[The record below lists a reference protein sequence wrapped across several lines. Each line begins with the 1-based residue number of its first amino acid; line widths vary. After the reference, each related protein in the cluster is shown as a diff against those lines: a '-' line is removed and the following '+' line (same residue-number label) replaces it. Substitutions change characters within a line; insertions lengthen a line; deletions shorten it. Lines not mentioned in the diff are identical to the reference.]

1 MSKIDHTEI
10 CNQLTIRYDPRKSSN
25 MKRRNWKNF
34 ATEFSDK
41 DGKKTEQFLTNVIYN
56 KLNKS
61 KGRLAI
67 SLSSGIDS
75 SLCLGLTR
83 EVFPDRKITAISAV
97 YEGNDESE
105 KAKEIARKFNTDFK
119 TVRINSI
126 FTNMPELIMI
136 TGKPKWNTYQ
146 HMIAKEAKKYSK
158 IMITGDGADEIFA
171 GYVFRYSKFLNLT
184 KNKSTPLN
192 KIKNYLQCHNRDWVP
207 DQKYIFGGN
216 INFSWQKIYNYF
228 KLYFSNPLP
237 LLKQVMFADFNGK
250 LCYDFIPAG
259 NKIFSKYD
267 LIGFQPFLQKEIVDF
282 GLKLP
287 PNEIYDE
294 VEIRGKLVL
303 RKIAKRIKLKH
314 IDEKRGFSLDLFL
327 DWQKNG
333 GNICKNYLLDENSYV
348 FKQKIINYNWIKKA
362 FEIVENDRNELY
374 LNRLISILALEVWYR
389 LQNKK
394 LKAGDSLA

>member
-10 CNQLTIRYDPRKSSN
+10 CNQLTIRYDPRKSSE
-25 MKRRNWKNF
+25 MKRRDWKNF

-41 DGKKTEQFLTNVIYN
+41 DGKKTEQLLKNVIYN
-56 KLNKS
+56 SLNKS
-61 KGRLAI
+61 KGRLTI

-75 SLCLGLTR
+75 SLCLGLIR

-105 KAKEIARKFNTDFK
+105 KAKEIARKLNTDFK

-136 TGKPKWNTYQ
+136 TGNPKWNTYQ
-146 HMIAKEAKKYSK
+146 HIIAKEAKKYSK

-207 DQKYIFGGN
+207 DQKFIFGEN
-216 INFSWQKIYNYF
+216 INFSWEKIYNYF

-259 NKIFSKYD
+259 NNIFLKYD
-267 LIGFQPFLQKEIVDF
+267 LIGFQPFLQKEIIDF

-287 PNEIYDE
+287 TNEIYDE
-294 VEIRGKLVL
+294 VEIRGKLIL
-303 RKIAKRIKLKH
+303 RKIAKRIKLNH
-314 IDEKRGFSLDLFL
+314 IDEKRGFSRSFFRLAEK
-327 DWQKNG
+327 WK
-333 GNICKNYLLDENSYV
+333 KYL
-348 FKQKIINYNWIKKA
+348 
-362 FEIVENDRNELY
+362 
-374 LNRLISILALEVWYR
+374 
-389 LQNKK
+389 
-394 LKAGDSLA
+394 

>member
-1 MSKIDHTEI
+1 MNKIDHTEI

-25 MKRRNWKNF
+25 MKRRNWKSF

-41 DGKKTEQFLTNVIYN
+41 EGKKTEQLLTNVIYN
-56 KLNKS
+56 ALSKS
-61 KGRLAI
+61 KGRLVM

-105 KAKEIARKFNTDFK
+105 KSKEIARKFNTDFK

-146 HMIAKEAKKYSK
+146 HIIAKEAKKYSK

-207 DQKYIFGGN
+207 DQKSIFGEK
-216 INFSWQKIYNYF
+216 INFSWQNIYNYF
-228 KLYFSNPLP
+228 KPYFSNPLP

-250 LCYDFIPAG
+250 LCYDFITAG
-259 NKIFSKYD
+259 NSIFSKYD
-267 LIGFQPFLQKEIVDF
+267 LIGFQPFLQREIIDY

-287 PNEIYDE
+287 INELYDNTS
-294 VEIRGKLVL
+294 IHGKLIL
-303 RKIAKRIKLKH
+303 RNIAKRIKIKH
-314 IDEKRGFSLDLFL
+314 IDEKRGFSLDLLL
-327 DWQKNG
+327 DWKKNG
-333 GNICKNYLLDENSYV
+333 KYICKTYLFDKNNHIY
-348 FKQKIINYNWIKKA
+348 KKKIINRNWIKKA
-362 FEIVENDRNELY
+362 FQIVEYDGDIIY

-389 LQNKK
+389 LQNNE
-394 LKAGDSLA
+394 LKSHEQLT

>member
-10 CNQLTIRYDPRKSSN
+10 CNQLTIRYDPRKSSE
-25 MKRRNWKNF
+25 MKRRDWKNF

-41 DGKKTEQFLTNVIYN
+41 DGKKTEQLLKNVIYN
-56 KLNKS
+56 SLNKS
-61 KGRLAI
+61 KGRLTI

-75 SLCLGLTR
+75 SLCLGLIR

-105 KAKEIARKFNTDFK
+105 KAKEIARKLNTDFK

-136 TGKPKWNTYQ
+136 TGNPKWNTYQ
-146 HMIAKEAKKYSK
+146 HIIAKEAKKYSK

-207 DQKYIFGGN
+207 DQKFIFGEN
-216 INFSWQKIYNYF
+216 INFSWEKIYNYF

-259 NKIFSKYD
+259 NNIFLKYD
-267 LIGFQPFLQKEIVDF
+267 LIGFQPFLQKEIIDF

-287 PNEIYDE
+287 TNEIYDE
-294 VEIRGKLVL
+294 VEIRGKLIL
-303 RKIAKRIKLKH
+303 RKIAKRIKLNH

-333 GNICKNYLLDENSYV
+333 RNICKNYLLDKNSYV

-362 FEIVENDRNELY
+362 FEFVENDRNELY

-394 LKAGDSLA
+394 LKAEDLLA

>member
-1 MSKIDHTEI
+1 MNKIDHTEI
-10 CNQLTIRYDPRKSSN
+10 CNQLTIRYDPRKPSN
-25 MKRRNWKNF
+25 MKRRNWKSF

-41 DGKKTEQFLTNVIYN
+41 EGKKTEQLLTNVIYN
-56 KLNKS
+56 ALSKS
-61 KGRLAI
+61 KGRLAM

-97 YEGNDESE
+97 YEGNDESK

-126 FTNMPELIMI
+126 FANMPELIMI

-146 HMIAKEAKKYSK
+146 HIIAKEANKYSK

-207 DQKYIFGGN
+207 DQKSIFGEK
-216 INFSWQKIYNYF
+216 INFSWQNIYNYF
-228 KLYFSNPLP
+228 KPYFSNPLS

-250 LCYDFIPAG
+250 LCYDFITAG
-259 NKIFSKYD
+259 NSIFSKYD
-267 LIGFQPFLQKEIVDF
+267 LIGFQPFLQREIIDY

-287 PNEIYDE
+287 INELYDNTS
-294 VEIRGKLVL
+294 IRGKLIL
-303 RKIAKRIKLKH
+303 RNIAKRIKIEH
-314 IDEKRGFSLDLFL
+314 IDEKRGFSLDLLL
-327 DWQKNG
+327 DWKKNG
-333 GNICKNYLLDENSYV
+333 KHICKTYLFDKNSHIY
-348 FKQKIINYNWIKKA
+348 KKKIINRNWIKKV
-362 FEIVENDRNELY
+362 FQIIEYDGDIIY

-389 LQNKK
+389 LQNNE
-394 LKAGDSLA
+394 LKSHEQLT

>member
-1 MSKIDHTEI
+1 MTKIDHTEI
-10 CNQLTIRYDPRKSSN
+10 CNQLTIRYDPRKSSK
-25 MKRRNWKNF
+25 MKRKDWKSF
-34 ATEFSDK
+34 KTEFFDEN
-41 DGKKTEQFLTNVIYN
+41 GKKTEKLLKNAIYN
-56 KLNKS
+56 SLNKS

-75 SLCLGLTR
+75 SLSLGLIR
-83 EVFPDRKITAISAV
+83 EVFPDRKITAFSAI
-97 YEGNDESE
+97 YEGNDESK
-105 KAKEIARKFNTDFK
+105 KAKEIARKLNTDFK

-126 FTNMPELIMI
+126 FINMPELIMI

-146 HMIAKEAKKYSK
+146 HIIAKAAKKYSK
-158 IMITGDGADEIFA
+158 ILITGDGADEIFG

-184 KNKSTPLN
+184 RKKTTTQN

-207 DQKYIFGGN
+207 DQKNIFGKN
-216 INFSWQKIYNYF
+216 INFSWEKIYNYF
-228 KLYFSNPLP
+228 KVYFSNPLP

-259 NKIFSKYD
+259 DRIFSKYN
-267 LIGFQPFLQKEIVDF
+267 LIGFQPFLQKEIIDF
-282 GLKLP
+282 GLKLS
-287 PNEIYDE
+287 PNELYNEED
-294 VEIRGKLVL
+294 IRGKLIL
-303 RKIAKRIKLKH
+303 RKIAKRINLKH

-333 GNICKNYLLDENSYV
+333 RNICKNYLLDKNSYV
-348 FKQKIINYNWIKKA
+348 FKQNIINHNWIKKA
-362 FEIVENDRNELY
+362 FDLVENDRNELY